1 MKKTCKYRKFSITKE
16 NFSSEI
22 STTDKFK
29 KVSNL
34 DELKNIINSSQK
46 PVLIDFWASWCKT
59 CKELESDFNNEK
71 IASNLAK
78 FELIKVDLTNPNAQN
93 TEIKK
98 EFSVFSPPVLM
109 FFENGKELKNL
120 KISGYES
127 SKDKANLE
135 QILTTF

>member
-1 MKKTCKYRKFSITKE
+1 MK
-16 NFSSEI
+16 
-22 STTDKFK
+22 
-29 KVSNL
+29 
-34 DELKNIINSSQK
+34 ELNEIINSAKK

-59 CKELESDFNNEK
+59 CKELESDFNDET

-98 EFSVFSPPVLM
+98 EFGVFSPPVLM

-127 SKDKANLE
+127 DKDKAKLT
-135 QILTTF
+135 QILQEF

>member
-1 MKKTCKYRKFSITKE
+1 MKKIYPIFLSCMVVANATATE
-16 NFSSEI
+16 
-22 STTDKFK
+22 FK

-34 DELKNIINSSQK
+34 DELKKIINSSQK

-59 CKELESDFNNEK
+59 CKELESDFNDEK

-109 FFENGKELKNL
+109 FFENGKDLKNL

-127 SKDKANLE
+127 DKDKAKLT
-135 QILTTF
+135 QILQEF

>member
-1 MKKTCKYRKFSITKE
+1 MSNAIDVNE
-16 NFSSEI
+16 SNFQEE
-22 STTDKFK
+22 
-29 KVSNL
+29 VV
-34 DELKNIINSSQK
+34 NSSI
-46 PVLIDFWASWCKT
+46 PVLVDFWASWCKT
-59 CKELESDFNNEK
+59 CKELESDFNDEK

-127 SKDKANLE
+127 DKDKANLE
-135 QILTTF
+135 QILNTF